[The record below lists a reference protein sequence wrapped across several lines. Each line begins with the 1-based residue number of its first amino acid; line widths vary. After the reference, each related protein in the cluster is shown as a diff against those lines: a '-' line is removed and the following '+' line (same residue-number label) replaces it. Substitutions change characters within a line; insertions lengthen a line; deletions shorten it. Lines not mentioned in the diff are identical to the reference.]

1 MGNVFGRLLRVS
13 TFGESHGAAV
23 GCIVDGLPAGL
34 PVDLEII
41 QAELDRRRPGQNKLT
56 TQRKESDTVEI
67 LSGVFRGAATGTP
80 IALLVRNGDQR
91 SGDYSEMEKLYR
103 PSHAD
108 LAYDLK
114 YGFRDHRGGG
124 RSSARETIGRVA
136 AGSLAKS
143 LLERACGTRI
153 LAWVERVESV
163 DAHIPEPLDVTLE
176 QVEASLVRCPDP
188 EASARMEQA
197 IQKARG
203 DGDSVGG
210 VIRLLV
216 VNPPA
221 GIGEPV
227 FDRVEA
233 ELAKAMLSLPACKGF
248 EIGSGFEGTRL
259 RGSVHNDPFVALDDA
274 GQNLSSHPTGFPGI
288 GMTKNASGGVQGGI
302 TVGTPLDCRIAFK
315 PTATISFP
323 QQTVDQ
329 NGQPATLAAKGR
341 HDPCVVARAVPIVEC
356 MAALV
361 LADLF
366 LIQRSRA
373 GLFPAPAEEL
383 T

>member
-1 MGNVFGRLLRVS
+1 MRVS
-13 TFGESHGAAV
+13 TFGESHGIGV

-34 PVDLEII
+34 PVDRDAI

-56 TQRKESDTVEI
+56 TQRKEADAVEI

-80 IALLVRNGDQR
+80 IGLLVRNGDQR

-136 AGSLAKS
+136 AGALAKS

-153 LAWVERVESV
+153 LAWVERIESI
-163 DAHIPEPLDVTLE
+163 DANIPDPLAVTLD

-188 EASARMEQA
+188 EASARMEAAVQR
-197 IQKARG
+197 ARG

-210 VIRLLV
+210 IVRLV
-216 VNPPA
+216 VLNPPV

-233 ELAKAMLSLPACKGF
+233 DLAKAMLSLPACKGF

-259 RGSVHNDPFVALDDA
+259 RGSVHNDPYARAPVAY
-274 GQNLSSHPTGFPGI
+274 PTGLEGV
-288 GMTKNASGGVQGGI
+288 GMTKNSSGGVQGGI
-302 TVGTPLDCRIAFK
+302 TVGAPLDCRIAFK
-315 PTATISFP
+315 PTATISSA
-323 QQTVDQ
+323 QATVNQ
-329 NGQPATLAAKGR
+329 AGEVATLAAKGR
-341 HDPCVVARAVPIVEC
+341 HDPCVVPRAIPIVES

-366 LIQRSRA
+366 LIQRARA
-373 GLFPAPAEEL
+373 GLFPAPSEDLA
-383 T
+383 

>member
-13 TFGESHGAAV
+13 TFGESHGPAV

-34 PVDLEII
+34 PVDRDAI

-56 TQRKESDTVEI
+56 TQRKEADSVEI

-80 IALLVRNGDQR
+80 ISLLVRNGDQR

-136 AGSLAKS
+136 AGALAKS
-143 LLERACGTRI
+143 LLEKACGTRI
-153 LAWVERVESV
+153 LAWVERIESI
-163 DAHIPEPLDVTLE
+163 DANIPDPAAVTLE

-197 IQKARG
+197 VQRSRG

-210 VIRLLV
+210 IVRLLV
-216 VNPPA
+216 VNPPV

-259 RGSVHNDPFVALDDA
+259 RGSVHNDPYVREPATV
-274 GQNLSSHPTGFPGI
+274 PTGLAGV
-288 GMTKNASGGVQGGI
+288 GMSKNSSGGVQGGI
-302 TVGTPLDCRIAFK
+302 TVGAPLDCRIAFK
-315 PTATISFP
+315 PTATISSS
-323 QQTVDQ
+323 QDTVDVR
-329 NGQPATLAAKGR
+329 GEVATLAAKGR
-341 HDPCVVARAVPIVEC
+341 HDPCVVPRAIPIVEC

-373 GLFPAPAEEL
+373 GLFPAPPEE
-383 T
+383 TA

>member
-23 GCIVDGLPAGL
+23 GCVVDGLPAGL
-34 PVDLEII
+34 PIDLEAI

-80 IALLVRNGDQR
+80 IGLLVRNGDQR
-91 SGDYSEMEKLYR
+91 SGDYSEMERLYR

-136 AGSLAKS
+136 AGALAKA
-143 LLERACGTRI
+143 LLEKACGTRI
-153 LAWVERVESV
+153 LAWVEQIETV
-163 DAHIPEPLDVTLE
+163 DADIADPLAVTLE
-176 QVEASLVRCPDP
+176 QVEASLVRCPD
-188 EASARMEQA
+188 EKASALMEDA
-197 IQKARG
+197 VQKARG

-210 VIRLLV
+210 VVRLVV
-216 VNPPA
+216 VNPPI

-233 ELAKAMLSLPACKGF
+233 ELAKAMLSLPASKGF
-248 EIGSGFEGTRL
+248 EIGSG
-259 RGSVHNDPFVALDDA
+259 VCWH
-274 GQNLSSHPTGFPGI
+274 
-288 GMTKNASGGVQGGI
+288 
-302 TVGTPLDCRIAFK
+302 TPAW
-315 PTATISFP
+315 
-323 QQTVDQ
+323 
-329 NGQPATLAAKGR
+329 
-341 HDPCVVARAVPIVEC
+341 
-356 MAALV
+356 
-361 LADLF
+361 
-366 LIQRSRA
+366 QR
-373 GLFPAPAEEL
+373 P
-383 T
+383 

>member
-1 MGNVFGRLLRVS
+1 MGNVYGRLLRVT

-23 GCIVDGLPAGL
+23 GCVVDGLPAGL
-34 PVDLEII
+34 PVDLEAI
-41 QAELDRRRPGQNKLT
+41 QAQLDRRRPGQNKLT
-56 TQRKESDTVEI
+56 TQRKEADSVEI

-80 IALLVRNGDQR
+80 IGLVVRNGDQR
-91 SGDYSEMEKLYR
+91 SGDYSEMERLYR

-136 AGSLAKS
+136 AGALARTI
-143 LLERACGTRI
+143 LESICGTRI
-153 LAWVERVESV
+153 LAWVEQVETVDACVPDPLAVTLDQVES
-163 DAHIPEPLDVTLE
+163 
-176 QVEASLVRCPDP
+176 SLVRCPDP
-188 EASARMEQA
+188 EASARMEAA
-197 IQKARG
+197 IQAARG

-210 VIRLLV
+210 VVRLLV
-216 VNPPA
+216 VNPPVA
-221 GIGEPV
+221 VGEPV

-248 EIGSGFEGTRL
+248 EIGSGFAGSRL
-259 RGSVHNDPFVALDDA
+259 RGSMHNDPYAPVPTAY
-274 GQNLSSHPTGFPGI
+274 PTGMDGV

-302 TVGTPLDCRIAFK
+302 TVGSPLDCRIAFK
-315 PTATISFP
+315 PTATICAS
-323 QQTVDQ
+323 QSTVDRAGHAVQ
-329 NGQPATLAAKGR
+329 LAAKGR
-341 HDPCVVARAVPIVEC
+341 HDPCVVPRAVPIIEA

-366 LIQRSRA
+366 LLQRARA
-373 GLFPAPAEEL
+373 GLFAPPAAEAAP
-383 T
+383 